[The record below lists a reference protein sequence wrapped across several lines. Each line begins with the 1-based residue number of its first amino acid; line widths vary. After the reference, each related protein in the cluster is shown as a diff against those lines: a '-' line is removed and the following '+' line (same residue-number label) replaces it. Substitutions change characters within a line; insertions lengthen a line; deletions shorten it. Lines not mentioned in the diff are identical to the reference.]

1 MMNKKANLGIA
12 IITSIFVF
20 IVGFAALN
28 LLLPEVDTFRIDM
41 HCDSAG
47 DITDSTKLL
56 CLAVDLAIPYW
67 IIIILSVAVG
77 GIVAKFTM

>member
-1 MMNKKANLGIA
+1 MMNKKGNLGIA
-12 IITSIFVF
+12 IITSIFIF

-28 LLLPEVDTFRIDM
+28 LLLPEVSTFRVDM
-41 HCDSAG
+41 KCDTVAEL
-47 DITDSTKLL
+47 TDATKLL

-67 IIIILSVAVG
+67 IIIIVSVAIG